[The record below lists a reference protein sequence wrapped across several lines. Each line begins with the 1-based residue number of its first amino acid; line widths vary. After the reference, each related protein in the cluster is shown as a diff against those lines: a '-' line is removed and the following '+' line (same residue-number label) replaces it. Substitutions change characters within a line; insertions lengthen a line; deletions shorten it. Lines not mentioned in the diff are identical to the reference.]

1 MTLLKTAAGMEGPL
15 MFARFALPPNQMGYC
30 GPADSALG
38 DYLQR
43 ADSDG
48 GLRQLASAF
57 DGAWPYLS
65 LISQN
70 CAIADPLDR
79 RVVEAYW
86 LGGPMVDRVEM
97 GALGDSMRDRFSSR
111 SGWIGLSDGL
121 GSHGGSPTHAY
132 HVFAVYPWLGLVRS
146 GLLEPGLGVLDR
158 CRIRWGTVLNVA
170 GSVATVTSRSLEFE
184 SGQLVLGPERAEV
197 VTAVPGLD
205 GLAAGDR
212 VALHWDWV
220 CARLDDPRLHRL
232 QRSHAVALDL
242 ANRSTALR
250 RLAG

>member
-1 MTLLKTAAGMEGPL
+1 MTSFEAAAGVEGPL

-57 DGAWPYLS
+57 DGAWPYLR
-65 LISQN
+65 LIAQTSG
-70 CAIADPLDR
+70 IADPLDR

-86 LGGPMVDRVEM
+86 LGGPMVDQVEV
-97 GALGDSMRDRFSSR
+97 GVLGDCMRDRFSSR
-111 SGWIGLSDGL
+111 GGWTGLSESL
-121 GSHGGSPTHAY
+121 GDNGGSPTHAY
-132 HVFAVYPWLGLVRS
+132 HVFAVYPWLGLLRS

-158 CRIRWGTVLNVA
+158 CRIRWGTVLSVA
-170 GSVATVTSRSLEFE
+170 GSVATVTSRSLEFG
-184 SGQLVLGPERAEV
+184 SGRLVLGPERAEL
-197 VTAVPGLD
+197 VTTVPGLD
-205 GLAAGDR
+205 GLVAGDR

-220 CARLDDPRLHRL
+220 CARLDDSRLHRL
-232 QRSHAVALDL
+232 QRSHAAALDL

-250 RLAG
+250 QLAG